1 MRVPNINTYYTATYR
16 LGNLTEDLKNANEV
30 ISTQKRINEISDDPL
45 GLSQVLSLRNSIGNL
60 EQIEQNVVMGK
71 SWLEG
76 VEASLDSVNNLILDA
91 KSEVS
96 RLANDST
103 TADERQNAVAR
114 IDHIINQIVSL
125 GNTRVNDNYIFGGTK
140 TDVIPFEYDT
150 SVDPNRVL
158 YKGNETPFEIRT
170 DRNSGVQVGRNGKTT
185 FWDETIAINATN
197 NKVVF
202 TEDNGH
208 GSASEKVLTATI
220 PDGKYTA
227 QSLETAVRNALNQA
241 SEENGYG
248 AGYLVS
254 YDADA
259 KKFDIREDGSYGGY
273 LKTQF
278 LWETGNQAHINNI
291 AASSTIDPDDINIST
306 NPAALTIGTPEPHG
320 TEPFTLV
327 WQKNDTWKVV
337 NNPGYVLSSSMISGT
352 PDRVDIDLNE
362 SGTPD
367 ISIKL
372 DAPVNNKGDFVSFE
386 IIPAGEDDSI
396 GHEIGFNDRDL
407 IHAPPVSDT
416 PARFITELVF
426 TDSSN
431 DEISFEEV
439 NSTGGT
445 STFSIDLN
453 TTGADVTYFDMQA
466 LAGDIK
472 AKMEAA
478 SAAGPNQIE
487 YNVSYDPD
495 TSRFSIREKGTDLDE
510 LHLQWDAGNSAAET
524 LGFYGAPDAT
534 IYPASDLA
542 LNRTIVLDDANNTFS
557 FQETGALGTAG
568 TAITATVAQGTYR
581 NATSFATAIE
591 AALDAETA
599 SNGLSADYDV
609 SYDAGTNR
617 FTIEDISGNLSE
629 FSLLWK
635 TGGTDS
641 DYLAKSLGL
650 SPDVDYTGKLTYGS
664 STDPVIMTF
673 DQENNWIDFSETD
686 QDGNTITAGIQIP
699 EGDYTNPRHLAAL
712 IQTEMRAASYNG
724 VDYAV
729 SYDAVEQEFVFK
741 EGGNADISSFSLLW
755 YSGGHASENAAVH
768 LGFAGTH
775 DDRAIFSISD
785 EPVVNL
791 TIDGSNNKID
801 FMEVGGGDSGKTA
814 GYLTA
819 EVAAKTYTSHAD
831 LAGEIEKALEAESRI
846 KGNKI
851 EYTVA
856 WDDVTRKF
864 TIKENGSE
872 LDAFHLQ
879 WQTGD
884 NAPAAVGGSGE
895 SIGEILGFDALSD
908 DVHTAIKSTRDV
920 EWGIFTTLLDLK
932 QYLSDNDRD
941 GIERSLGRLEADF
954 ENMTSKIVDTGMK
967 YSRLEI
973 RETITREVGLNLTQ
987 RRSMIEDADII
998 EAIMNLQSIQTAYQA
1013 ALSSTSQVLNISL
1026 VDYLR

>member
-1 MRVPNINTYYTATYR
+1 MRVPNINTYYTATFR
-16 LGNLTEDLKNANEV
+16 LGNLTEDLKSANEV

-60 EQIEQNVVMGK
+60 EQIEQNVIMGK

-96 RLANDST
+96 RLASDST

-125 GNTRVNDNYIFGGTK
+125 GNTQVNDNYIFGGTK
-140 TDVIPFEYDT
+140 TDVIPFAYDT

-158 YKGNETPFEIRT
+158 YNGNETPFEIRT

-185 FWDETIAINATN
+185 FWDDTIAINATN

-208 GSASEKVLTATI
+208 GSASEKVLTAVI
-220 PDGKYTA
+220 PDGNYTA
-227 QSLETAVRNALNQA
+227 QHLETAVRNALNQA

-259 KKFDIREDGSYGGY
+259 KKFDIREDGSHGGY

-278 LWETGNQAHINNI
+278 MWETGNQARINNI
-291 AASSTIDPDDINIST
+291 TASSTIDPDDINIST

-320 TEPFTLV
+320 TDPFTLV

-337 NNPGYVLSSSMISGT
+337 NNPGYVLASSMISGT
-352 PDRVDIDLNE
+352 PDRIDIDLNE

-372 DAPVNNKGDFVSFE
+372 DAPVNNKGDFISFE
-386 IIPAGEDDSI
+386 IFPAGEDDSI
-396 GHEIGFNDRDL
+396 GHEIGFNDQDL
-407 IHAPPVSDT
+407 IHAPPVSDS

-426 TDSSN
+426 TDNTN

-439 NSTGGT
+439 NSTGGA

-478 SAAGPNQIE
+478 SAGGPNQIE
-487 YNVSYDPD
+487 YNVSYDPG

-510 LHLQWDAGNSAAET
+510 LHLQWDVGNSSAAT
-524 LGFYGAPDAT
+524 LGFYGATDAT

-542 LNRTIVLDDANNTFS
+542 LDRTIVLDDTNNTFS
-557 FQETGALGTAG
+557 FQETDALGTAG
-568 TAITATVAQGTYR
+568 TAITATVAQGTYH
-581 NATSFATAIE
+581 NATSFAAAIE
-591 AALDAETA
+591 AALDAATA
-599 SNGLSADYDV
+599 NVPPADYDV

-617 FTIEDISGNLSE
+617 FTIADTSGNLSA

-635 TGGTDS
+635 TGGPAS
-641 DYLAKSLGL
+641 DYLAKSLGQ
-650 SPDVDYTGKLTYGS
+650 SPDVDYTCRLTYAGN
-664 STDPVIMTF
+664 TDPVIMTF
-673 DQENNWIDFSETD
+673 DRENNWIDFSETD

-699 EGDYTNPRHLAAL
+699 EGDYTNPHHLAAV
-712 IQTEMRAASYNG
+712 IQTGMRTASYNG

-755 YSGGHASENAAVH
+755 HSGEHASESAAGQ

-791 TIDGSNNKID
+791 TIDGSNNKVD
-801 FMEVGGGDSGKTA
+801 FMEVSGGDSGKTA

-819 EVAAKTYTSHAD
+819 SVAEKTYTSHTD
-831 LAGEIEKALEAESRI
+831 LAEEIEKALEAESHI

-851 EYTVA
+851 DYTVA
-856 WDDVTRKF
+856 WDEVTRKF
-864 TIKENGSE
+864 TIKENGSDLE
-872 LDAFHLQ
+872 TFHLQ
-879 WQTGD
+879 WRTGD

-895 SIGEILGFDALSD
+895 TIGDILGFDALSD

-941 GIERSLGRLEADF
+941 GIERTLGRLEADF
-954 ENMTSKIVDTGMK
+954 DNMTSKIVDTGMK

-973 RETITREVGLNLTQ
+973 RETITRDVGLSLDE

-998 EAIMNLQSIQTAYQA
+998 EAIMNLQGIQTAYQA
-1013 ALSSTSQVLNISL
+1013 ALASTSQVLNISL